1 MEQKQKNKI
10 VKRFIRKYKKR
21 GYTEVSVKE
30 DLIIPETYIVSAIEP
45 LAKRQITTHLRLP
58 ELKL

>member
-30 DLIIPETYIVSAIEP
+30 DPIIPETYIVSAIEP

-58 ELKL
+58 ELQR